1 MKRLAGRVAV
11 VTGAGSGIGRAT
23 SLALAERGC
32 RLALVDVQAPG
43 AEETRELVEAAGSRA
58 SVHLAD
64 VSDADRVAELPGEV
78 VEEHGACHILVNNA
92 GVTSAGR
99 FADESLDDVRWI
111 VGINVWGVLNGCH
124 AFLPVLREA
133 DEAHI
138 VNLSSM
144 VGLLGLPQNASYSL
158 TKGAVRAFSEALRA
172 ELVPTSVGL
181 TTVFP
186 GAINTNIMHGARG
199 AEAERLSTMANNKL
213 APRLLRPPS
222 AVAAKIVRAI
232 EKDKARVLVGP
243 DAHAVDL
250 LARIAPGRS
259 GFLGRVLDRA
269 TR

>member
-1 MKRLAGRVAV
+1 MRDLSNRVAV
-11 VTGAGSGIGRAT
+11 ITGAGSGIGQKTAIEFAR
-23 SLALAERGC
+23 RGANIAAIDL
-32 RLALVDVQAPG
+32 RPDGIEQTAALV
-43 AEETRELVEAAGSRA
+43 RELGRSA
-58 SVHLAD
+58 STHLAD
-64 VSDADRVAELPGEV
+64 VSDADRMATLPAEVLET
-78 VEEHGACHILVNNA
+78 HSACHVLVNNA
-92 GVTSAGR
+92 GVTSAGA
-99 FADESLDDVRWI
+99 FEKETLEDLRWI
-111 VGINVWGVLNGCH
+111 VGINVWGVLHGCH
-124 AFLPVLREA
+124 AFLPALREA

-172 ELVPTSVGL
+172 ELVPTNIGVS
-181 TTVFP
+181 TVFP

-199 AEAERLSTMANNKL
+199 AEADRLSTMANNRL

-250 LARIAPGRS
+250 LARLLPGRS
-259 GFLGRVLDRA
+259 GFLGRALDRA